1 MNPPPIPLEPGETV
15 VLSGA
20 RGWHFWLWTGVFV
33 PMLCALLPLAVI
45 PFLISGRY
53 WLTQRRLI
61 FKSPLGQP
69 KSLRLADIT
78 GIELNAPRATLTVT
92 TGRESI
98 TIRFAQHF
106 ARLAGAIQLMNEL
119 PVPEQGGAPQVK
131 FVTSAAT
138 AKFPGGWQQGYA
150 VNFNRSVVF
159 LPNERA
165 RNTAA
170 EAGKLAGQLA
180 LALVGVHV
188 HRNQVQLPFDLW
200 LSLWSH
206 LSTDEFD
213 ALLRSTA
220 EARGGRV
227 IALEQLEVVSPQKFT
242 TGDWTVS
249 SKAALFS

>member
-15 VLSGA
+15 VLAGS
-20 RGWHFWLWTGVFV
+20 RGWHFWLWTAVFV
-33 PMLCALLPLAVI
+33 PMLCAFVPLAVI
-45 PFLISGRY
+45 PFLVSGHY

-78 GIELNAPRATLTVT
+78 GIEITSRRATVTVNA
-92 TGRESI
+92 GKESI
-98 TIRFAQHF
+98 TIRFAKDF
-106 ARLAGAIQLMNEL
+106 ARLVGAIQLMNEL

-131 FVTSAAT
+131 FLSSAAT
-138 AKFPGGWQQGYA
+138 AKFPGGWQQGHA
-150 VNFNRSVVF
+150 VNFNRLVVF

-206 LSTDEFD
+206 LSTEEFD

-227 IALEQLEVVSPQKFT
+227 ISLEQLEVLSPQQFKT
-242 TGDWTVS
+242 ADWTVKS
-249 SKAALFS
+249 SQPLFS